1 MSLNRFERKTR
12 IKTKDEVLR
21 ALLNLNNIYYLA
33 LRLNAENTNPI
44 HQTQDRQLIIKLER
58 KIQITQRILQEKQD
72 G

>member
-12 IKTKDEVLR
+12 NKTKDEVLR
-21 ALLNLNNIYYLA
+21 TLLNLNTIYYLA
-33 LRLNAENTNPI
+33 LRLNAENTNPT